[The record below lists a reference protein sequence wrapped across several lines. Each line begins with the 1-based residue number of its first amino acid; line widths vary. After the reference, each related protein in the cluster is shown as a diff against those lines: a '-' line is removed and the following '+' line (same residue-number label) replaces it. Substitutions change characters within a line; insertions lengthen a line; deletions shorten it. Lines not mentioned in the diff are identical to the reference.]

1 MLQDDKAELISVVL
15 CTCRKG
21 VVVTLVENSEQ
32 FVVEKLSRGLGVAIP
47 ELKMKE
53 GMIAPVDS
61 QEWDPQSE
69 TQPDEQ
75 VPEES
80 L

>member
-1 MLQDDKAELISVVL
+1 MTRLSSLSIVL

-21 VVVTLVENSEQ
+21 VVVTLVEKSEQ

-61 QEWDPQSE
+61 QEWDRQAE

>member
-1 MLQDDKAELISVVL
+1 MLQDDKVELKLVML
-15 CTCRKG
+15 CTCRQG
-21 VVVTLVENSEQ
+21 VVVTLVEKSEQ

-61 QEWDPQSE
+61 LDWEPPAVS
-69 TQPDEQ
+69 QPDEH
-75 VPEES
+75 VPK
-80 L
+80 